1 MGNPSSYLKI
11 WNKRVCQGL
20 LYSKGGK
27 TATKERAFE
36 ILKKRQN
43 SAALLI
49 SKSQREYPEQEENIK
64 KSL

>member
-1 MGNPSSYLKI
+1 M
-11 WNKRVCQGL
+11 
-20 LYSKGGK
+20 
-27 TATKERAFE
+27 ATKERAFE